1 MNWHSYRPDILGI
14 LKSEKKLKIV
24 IVECETKPNRNRVLK
39 KTLQIKRVLS
49 LQKQLNEHHF
59 VLPLLAI
66 PALNLHKIN
75 FLDIFEVLLRFVFRV
90 VLMRVVILLPVHK
103 RLIQG
108 GN

>member
-75 FLDIFEVLLRFVFRV
+75 FLDIRSFWEIWIINQNGK
-90 VLMRVVILLPVHK
+90 ILHK
-103 RLIQG
+103 ISRIIK
-108 GN
+108 